1 MRSCYLSILLL
12 KYVLMKFNRNEFYH
26 IYNRGND
33 RQKIFL
39 EERNYSFFLEKIKK
53 ELTPICSILSY
64 CLMPNHYHI
73 LIYTGKLSKSSDHS
87 EWSDDSQLEKLPRKI
102 GTLQSSYTRAICKMY
117 GKSGSLFQQKA
128 KSKNLSDSK
137 INYLPETCFH
147 YIHQNP
153 LKSRLVNTMQDY
165 MWSSFREY
173 LQDKPYL
180 CEIELAKQVLEI
192 NFNELVSESNS
203 VIKNY
208 DIINSLET

>member
-1 MRSCYLSILLL
+1 
-12 KYVLMKFNRNEFYH
+12 MKFYRNEFYH

-39 EERNYSFFLEKIKK
+39 EERNYPYFLEKLKK
-53 ELTPICSILSY
+53 ELTPFCSILSY

-87 EWSDDSQLEKLPRKI
+87 EWSDDCQLEKLPRKI

-128 KSKNLSDSK
+128 KSRNLSDSK
-137 INYLPETCFH
+137 IKYLPETCFH

-165 MWSSFREY
+165 TWSSFQEY
-173 LQDKPYL
+173 LQDKPCL

-192 NFNELVSESNS
+192 NFTEFVSESNA

-208 DIINSLET
+208 DIINSLYT